1 MSTAQLLIPS
11 KLRVGFQARSDTY
24 SGRLG
29 FVIYFDAQGVLRK
42 ATAWSR
48 WCARSTPPIDP
59 VDYDNLPT
67 EGFVLNRDGGGSR
80 HSYGWHVRNPF
91 ARVYDPRGFEVEITI
106 PNLFL
111 ILREGTCH
119 PGKGLEGKFVYAWD
133 NQQLVLLPVKSVD
146 YEQSTGFT
154 ALQGLEVTAKDLVA
168 GHTYETKR
176 QEHWV
181 YLGRFDYYYAVSE
194 GPPRALCP
202 DETQGKKPPK
212 PRKDKGVRKKYI
224 FAKQAGD
231 KWVLVYL
238 NEPKGIARVS
248 STTTP
253 DNFAHLVD
261 LHTRTFRGSR
271 VEKLVL
277 RPSNDRQTPHGYDK
291 WAYEIEPGTF
301 ALAETYSRGGKGQ
314 YTHIEN
320 KVSLRAGTLVIQPH
334 VNGYAFA
341 PDCPREHWQKRA
353 EGIEWREPTDEVLYA
368 RLECGVEIPVVPWHM
383 RKD

>member
-29 FVIYFDAQGVLRK
+29 FVIYFDSAGVLRK
-42 ATAWSR
+42 ANAWTR
-48 WCARSTPPIDP
+48 WCGQSRPLIDP

-67 EGFVLNRDGGGSR
+67 EGFVLNRDGGGLR
-80 HSYGWHVRNPF
+80 HSYSWHVRNPF

-146 YEQSTGFT
+146 YEQSTSFT
-154 ALQGLEVTAKDLVA
+154 ALQALEVVAKDLVA
-168 GHTYETKR
+168 GHTYETRR

-181 YLGRFDYYYAVSE
+181 YLGRFDYYYAINE
-194 GPPRALCP
+194 GPSRALCP
-202 DETQGKKPPK
+202 DETPGKKPPK
-212 PRKDKGVRKKYI
+212 PRKDMGVRKKYV

-231 KWVLVYL
+231 EWSLIYL

-261 LHTRTFRGSR
+261 LHARTFRGSR
-271 VEKLVL
+271 VERLFL
-277 RPSNDRQTPHGYDK
+277 GPNREARDHGHHH

-301 ALAETYSRGGKGQ
+301 ALAGTYCQGGKYC
-314 YTHIEN
+314 YTWIAN
-320 KVSLRAGTLVIQPH
+320 KVALRAGALVLYPA
-334 VNGYAFA
+334 VEGYTYA
-341 PDCPREHWQKRA
+341 PDVHKPHYQKRA
-353 EGIEWREPTDEVLYA
+353 EGVEWREPTNEVLYA
-368 RLECGVEIPVVPWHM
+368 RLECGVEVPVRPWSM